1 MYTDLVLKAKDYIT
15 YLLNKHDINEYNG
28 YYFHNLKH
36 SLDVFQT
43 ASYLAI
49 KEWLDEDLKELVELA
64 ALFHDAG
71 FIKQYDNNEE
81 LWAKIAEKF
90 LKENNYPED
99 KIDLVKQTI
108 LATKLGAN
116 ITNKLEAIIKDADLS
131 NMWRDDFFDL
141 EKALRKEIKERK
153 WIKFTDKQRYER
165 VSSYVLPFEFYTN
178 TFQKERKE
186 KLQENK
192 KKLTELVNNVLT
204 HLDSK

>member
-1 MYTDLVLKAKDYIT
+1 MYTDLVLKAKDYIMN
-15 YLLNKHDINEYNG
+15 LLNKYNIDEENA

-64 ALFHDAG
+64 ALFHDVG

-81 LWAKIAEKF
+81 IWAEIADRF
-90 LKENNYPED
+90 LKESDYPED

-131 NMWRDDFFDL
+131 NLWRDDFFDL
-141 EKALRKEIKERK
+141 EKALRKEIKEKK
-153 WIKFTDKQRYER
+153 WTDFTDKQRYER
-165 VSSYVLPFEFYTN
+165 VSSYVLPFEFCTN

-192 KKLTELVNNVLT
+192 KKLAKLI
-204 HLDSK
+204 S